1 MKHGLIF
8 DLDGTLVNSL
18 AGIAASLNAS
28 LALAGMEQHPL
39 EAVRRFIGNGARMLV
54 TRAAGEGA
62 GTDLLDRLEE
72 GFKTDYDV
80 TWPEGTIPYDG
91 IVAMLETLQAEGYP
105 LAVLSN
111 KPHAFTEVI
120 VEKVFPTVKFS
131 VVLGQRAAI
140 PHKPD
145 PAGAVEI
152 AREFGLKPENCIV
165 IGDSTMDLETAW
177 NAGMKA
183 IAVSWGYHDP
193 EVLLAANADVMAH
206 DPGELLR
213 CIEEAQG
220 SED

>member
-18 AGIAASLNAS
+18 AGIASSLNAS
-28 LALAGMEQHPL
+28 LALSGLQQHPL

-54 TRAAGEGA
+54 TRAAGPDTEVS
-62 GTDLLDRLEE
+62 LLDRLEE

-80 TWPEGTIPYDG
+80 TWPEGTAPYDG

-105 LAVLSN
+105 LGVLSN

-120 VEKVFPTVKFS
+120 VEKVFPTVDFTA
-131 VVLGQRAAI
+131 VLGQRAGI

-145 PAGAVEI
+145 PAGAFEV
-152 AREFGLKPENCIV
+152 ARAIGREPSDCLV

-193 EVLLAANADVMAH
+193 EALLAANADVMVNTPA
-206 DPGELLR
+206 DLLDAIKAGGR
-213 CIEEAQG
+213 I
-220 SED
+220 